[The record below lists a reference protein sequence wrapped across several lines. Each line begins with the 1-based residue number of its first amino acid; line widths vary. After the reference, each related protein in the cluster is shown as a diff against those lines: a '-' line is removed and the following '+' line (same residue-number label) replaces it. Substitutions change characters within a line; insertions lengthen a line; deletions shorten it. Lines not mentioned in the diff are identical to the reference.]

1 MELHHL
7 AVVVAD
13 LKRAEQFYCDVLG
26 LRVVRRWDDERGE
39 HRSTWVSLGSAFL
52 AIERAAASGPTRADD
67 APGHHC
73 VALKIREKER
83 ADWRARLE
91 SAGCAIER
99 ESPYTLYFRDP
110 DRNLIALSHY
120 PEERR

>member
-1 MELHHL
+1 VEIHHL
-7 AVVVAD
+7 AVVVSELA
-13 LKRAEQFYCDVLG
+13 RAERFYCDVLG
-26 LRVVRRWDDERGE
+26 LHVVRRWDDDAGV

-52 AIERAAASGPTRADD
+52 ALERAATSGPRRADD

-73 VALKIREKER
+73 VALRIREIER
-83 ADWRARLE
+83 AEWRVRLAA
-91 SAGCAIER
+91 AGHPVER

-110 DRNLIALSHY
+110 DGNLLAMSHY

>member
-13 LKRAEQFYCDVLG
+13 LARAEKFYLEVLG
-26 LRVVRRWDDERGE
+26 LSLVRRWDDERGV

-52 AIERAAASGPTRADD
+52 AIERAGAAGPTRADN

-73 VALKIREKER
+73 VALKIREKDRAEWRER
-83 ADWRARLE
+83 LGA
-91 SAGCAIER
+91 AGHSVER

-110 DRNLIALSHY
+110 DGNLLALSHY
-120 PEERR
+120 PEEPR